1 LKRKNSLR
9 FSIKL
14 VLPGLLFFV
23 MAYSLSA
30 CSTLTLPHFIFKP
43 EIQVKE
49 LWQRKT
55 GTGIRDFYTHLIPAV
70 TEERIYVADTT
81 GIVAA
86 YERKKAK
93 RLWQKTFQEV
103 ISGGVFVGYGLV
115 LFGTEG
121 GDLYALDAENGKV
134 LWQQHLSSEILSV
147 PVANGQLVI
156 AQTADGKLFALDQ
169 ETGAQKWLFQVSVP
183 ALSLRGTSSP
193 QLNDEIVLSGFAN
206 GKLIALHLTTGL
218 PVWERA
224 ISLPQGRSELDRIVD
239 IDGNF
244 IVEGPKAYASTYQ
257 GHVASIDI
265 RSGRP
270 IWQREISSSLDLA
283 SGLGNIYLID
293 FESRIVALDELTGAD
308 VWGQKDLLNK
318 KLSSPVSYGNYLIT
332 GDEEG
337 YLYFISQ
344 IDGKIIKKIRIKG
357 TTDNINPEAK
367 SKARFTPTSV
377 EPGNGLRTR
386 VVVKDDVLYVINNS
400 GTLRALRVVQF

>member
-1 LKRKNSLR
+1 MKRKKDLR
-9 FSIKL
+9 SGVDLALRGFLIL
-14 VLPGLLFFV
+14 V

-30 CSTLTLPHFIFKP
+30 CSTFSQLIFKSD
-43 EIQVKE
+43 IQVKE

-55 GTGIRDFYTHLIPAV
+55 GAGTRNYYTHLIPAV
-70 TEERIYVADTT
+70 TEERIYVADTA
-81 GIVAA
+81 GIVTA

-93 RLWQKTFQEV
+93 RLWQKTFQDV

-121 GDLYALDAENGKV
+121 GDLYALNAENGKV
-134 LWQQHLSSEILSV
+134 LWKQRLSSEILSV
-147 PVANGQLVI
+147 PAANGQLVV

-169 ETGAQKWLFQVSVP
+169 QTGAQKWMFQVSVP

-193 QLNDEIVLSGFAN
+193 QLNDEVVLCGFAN
-206 GKLIALHLTTGL
+206 GKLVALYLTTGL
-218 PVWERA
+218 PIWERA
-224 ISLPQGRSELDRIVD
+224 ISLPKGRTELDRIVD
-239 IDGNF
+239 IDGDF
-244 IVEGPKAYASTYQ
+244 IFEGPKAYASTYQ
-257 GHVASIDI
+257 GHVASIDV

-293 FESRIVALDELTGAD
+293 AESHVVALDQLTGAD
-308 VWGQKDLLNK
+308 VWEQKSLLNK
-318 KLSSPVSYGNYLIT
+318 KLSSPVSYGNYLVT

-344 IDGKIIKKIRIKG
+344 IDGKILKKIRIKG
-357 TTDNINPEAK
+357 FTDNINPEAK
-367 SKARFTPTSV
+367 SKARFTPTRI

-386 VVVKDDVLYVINNS
+386 VVVKDDLLYVINNS
-400 GTLRALRVVQF
+400 GTLRALRVGHL